1 MDAGE
6 GLSYRDRGGPA
17 ASKSTT
23 AALPLA
29 VLNSVSRMRVPG
41 RYRRLTARDGSLGA
55 ISQRPCS
62 AFPSRVAKHA
72 AESKR
77 GQHNQSI
84 EPSRPTK
91 AAVLQ
96 SPISA

>member
-1 MDAGE
+1 MENLALDP
-6 GLSYRDRGGPA
+6 RRGQSGHCGFYFGGFTCF
-17 ASKSTT
+17 TT
-23 AALPLA
+23 G
-29 VLNSVSRMRVPG
+29 V
-41 RYRRLTARDGSLGA
+41 
-55 ISQRPCS
+55 
-62 AFPSRVAKHA
+62 PSRAAKHA
-72 AESKR
+72 AESKQ